1 MAHNPYHID
10 ATYDVNAQSNQPSND
25 YVKDELGYD
34 FNRTDENET
43 NKYSSFF
50 DPYNNQG
57 EQFAGQANALQ
68 TAYSNDQEKFLTQ
81 GAQQNL
87 NDLSRNTPNTG
98 FAGSGAIERN
108 MSNSREQI
116 MRGYN
121 TGMSGIQFDRANQSL
136 DYQKDIYGMREDY
149 KKDQR
154 MTVLDLIQSDAKI
167 DDYSTSYEGNR
178 WSGEK
183 TEQERRNSLPN
194 PDNFSEGQTITQ
206 GGYEY
211 TFTNGQWGTGRKV
224 G

>member
-10 ATYDVNAQSNQPSND
+10 STYDVNAQNNQPNND
-25 YVKDELGYD
+25 YVVKELGFD
-34 FNRTDENET
+34 FNQSIDGET
-43 NKYSSFF
+43 SPYSSFF
-50 DPYNNQG
+50 DPYDNQG

-154 MTVLDLIQSDAKI
+154 NTLLDLIQSDANIEEYATDYI
-167 DDYSTSYEGNR
+167 DPDKNNRRQRGVNYGSTGGNKR
-178 WSGEK
+178 TTSI
-183 TEQERRNSLPN
+183 TRTN
-194 PDNFSEGQTITQ
+194 PYDNNNDNNE
-206 GGYEY
+206 EY
-211 TFTNGQWGTGRKV
+211 PTG
-224 G
+224 